1 MATRY
6 TLTVINN
13 SSRSGS
19 FAVFQQP
26 PPRVGNVLPLAWFAM
41 PTAPHT
47 QVSFEWTLGDSPLP
61 SGSSVPDARAVFTPQ
76 HDYWVAFGEFTPG
89 QVLDVGAITGAV
101 EVIFQGSTASRSVT
115 LGPDNVLS
123 VS

>member
-13 SSRSGS
+13 PSRSGG

-26 PPRVGNVLPLAWFAM
+26 PPRVGSVLPLAWFAM

-47 QVSFEWTLGDSPLP
+47 QVSFEWTLDDNPLP
-61 SGSSVPDARAVFTPQ
+61 SDSGVPDARTVFTPQ
-76 HDYWVAFGEFTPG
+76 HDYGVAFGEFTHG
-89 QVLDVGAITGAV
+89 QVLDVGNITGAV
-101 EVIFQGSTASRSVT
+101 EVTFSGPTTSHTVT
-115 LGPDNVLS
+115 LGLDNELS

>member
-13 SSRSGS
+13 PSRIGS

-26 PPRVGNVLPLAWFAM
+26 PPRVGSVLPLAWFAM

-47 QVSFEWTLGDSPLP
+47 QVSFEWTLDDNPLP
-61 SGSSVPDARAVFTPQ
+61 SDSGVSDARTCP
-76 HDYWVAFGEFTPG
+76 
-89 QVLDVGAITGAV
+89 
-101 EVIFQGSTASRSVT
+101 SRST
-115 LGPDNVLS
+115 GRRDATDAARS
-123 VS
+123 SA